1 MKQFFDFFPVAIFV
15 GVYFYSKDIILSTM
29 FLVGA
34 SAVQLIAGLVLFKK
48 VEKVHLYTFLV
59 LAVMGGLTIAL
70 KDPVFIM
77 WKPTVINWTFALV
90 ILGSQFIGEKT
101 IVQRLI
107 EGLLKQAPHLSVD
120 VPSDKWKYLN
130 LSWVIFFIFLGAVNI
145 YVAKNYEESTWVTF
159 KLIGMTLFNLVFF
172 IGQFAYLSRYMAEDP
187 ESTSEPAET
196 PDNSMQ
202 PQEIDLPNNTTNK
215 PEQD

>member
-15 GVYFYSKDIILSTM
+15 GIYFYTNDIILSTK

-34 SAVQLIAGLVLFKK
+34 SGVQLAIGLLVFKK
-48 VEKVHLYTFLV
+48 VEKMHLYTFLV

-70 KDPVFIM
+70 KDPIFIM
-77 WKPTVINWTFALV
+77 WKPTVINWTFSMV
-90 ILGSQFIGEKT
+90 ILGSQFIGDRP

-107 EGLLKQAPHLSVD
+107 EGLLKQAPDISLD
-120 VPSDKWKYLN
+120 VPQDKWRLLN
-130 LSWVIFFIFLGAVNI
+130 ITWVFFFIFLGAVNI

-172 IGQFAYLSRYMAEDP
+172 AAQFAYLSRFMSELP
-187 ESTSEPAET
+187 ETSETTEDNAAMTSATELDVT
-196 PDNSMQ
+196 PNKS
-202 PQEIDLPNNTTNK
+202 QEQ
-215 PEQD
+215 E